1 MMSTKPNLPMPQRL
15 AWLNV
20 VVDALP
26 TGRNAIYESA
36 RRGTAP
42 FLHRIDPFT
51 GQPSKFW
58 AIDPDGLAL
67 YYSRRGKRLNEKFR
81 AAVDAAAVAVDP
93 AWFAAVDMEAAQS

>member
-1 MMSTKPNLPMPQRL
+1 MSTTALPAPQRL
-15 AWLNV
+15 AWLNL

-26 TGRNAIYESA
+26 TTRNAIYEAA

-42 FLHRIDPFT
+42 FLHRIDIYT

-67 YYSRRGKRLNEKFR
+67 HYRRKGKRLNEKFR
-81 AAVDAAAVAVDP
+81 AAVEAAAVAVNP
-93 AWFAAVDMEAAQS
+93 AWFADVDMEAAQKN